1 MRLMYWRWI
10 VKYGGKKNIP
20 PELIFGKIEETTNS
34 LMEDIMNAARVEPS
48 DMTKEEQE
56 QFRNLIMKINELK
69 EGISNVRKESGG

>member
-1 MRLMYWRWI
+1 M
-10 VKYGGKKNIP
+10 KYGGKKNIP